1 VCGERAG
8 NVAILHIVP
17 RRFCFR
23 SHPRSFSAPP
33 PFCLVG
39 SSLFRESSSR
49 QECARTLS
57 SAMVRQRGVMYD
69 LTVSSFS
76 PLLFLSLSLSFPSLV
91 FFLPLELPLGKFSRR
106 VEKNRMHARTS
117 FARFAFGWTI
127 LQSDCRMV
135 SRFVDSPSFERL
147 FISSVCNRSGKLG
160 YEAFCHVL
168 PRSATFCHVSVRDFS

>member
-76 PLLFLSLSLSFPSLV
+76 PLLFLSLSLSLSFSSLV
-91 FFLPLELPLGKFSRR
+91 FFPPARASSRQILSTSR
-106 VEKNRMHARTS
+106 EKSHAR
-117 FARFAFGWTI
+117 ARFLRTVRV
-127 LQSDCRMV
+127 RMDDIAV
-135 SRFVDSPSFERL
+135 
-147 FISSVCNRSGKLG
+147 
-160 YEAFCHVL
+160 
-168 PRSATFCHVSVRDFS
+168 